1 MRGSLKK
8 IASHATKNIYMKA
21 VFISFNQAY
30 YDTIISILDRNNLRG
45 FTYWDVV
52 QGRGSK
58 TGEPHY
64 GNHAW
69 PTLNSAI
76 LTMIEDEK
84 VNHFLNLLHELDK
97 KTEAQGL
104 RAFVWNIEQTI

>member
-1 MRGSLKK
+1 
-8 IASHATKNIYMKA
+8 MKT

-30 YDTIISILDRNNLRG
+30 YDMILSIMDRNNIRG
-45 FTYWDVV
+45 FTYWETV

-64 GNHAW
+64 GSHAW

-76 LTMIEDEK
+76 MTMIEDDK
-84 VNHFLNLLHELDK
+84 VDHFLDLLRKMDK
-97 KTEAQGL
+97 QTEALGL
-104 RAFVWNIEQTI
+104 RAFVWNIEKSI

>member
-1 MRGSLKK
+1 
-8 IASHATKNIYMKA
+8 MKA
-21 VFISFNQAY
+21 IFISFNQAY
-30 YDTIISILDRNNLRG
+30 YETIVNIMDRNNLKG

-76 LTMIEDEK
+76 LTME
-84 VNHFLNLLHELDK
+84 
-97 KTEAQGL
+97 TEAQGL
-104 RAFVWNIEQTI
+104 RAFVWNIEKTI